1 MAAGGPVSALRET
14 ATWLTDGG
22 HWGGGEGIA
31 HRLLEHVGLTV
42 VAVGLAA
49 LVAVP
54 LGLWLGHIRRGGT
67 LAINVSNVG
76 RAVPTFAVLVLLAV
90 GPLGIGNTATVVALV
105 LFALPPLLV
114 NAYVGVSEVDRD
126 ITESARGMGLSSGQ
140 ILRSVELPLAAPL
153 LMTGLRI
160 ATVQVIA
167 TATIAALIGGGGLG
181 RFVVDGF
188 AQHDTGQLVGGALLV
203 ALLALAVEAL
213 LAVLQRRVDPV
224 RAADRRTPPARTGAP
239 AVQVTSRE
247 RP

>member
-1 MAAGGPVSALRET
+1 MSAVRDT
-14 ATWLTDGG
+14 VTWLTDGS
-22 HWGGGEGIA
+22 HWGGSEGIL
-31 HRLLEHVGLTV
+31 HRLAEHVGLTV
-42 VAVGLAA
+42 VAVGVAA
-49 LVAVP
+49 LLAVP
-54 LGLWLGHIRRGGT
+54 LGLWLGHIRRGGG
-67 LAINVSNVG
+67 LAINISNIG

-105 LFALPPLLV
+105 LFAVPPLLV

-224 RAADRRTPPARTGAP
+224 RAADRRTSPARTGAP